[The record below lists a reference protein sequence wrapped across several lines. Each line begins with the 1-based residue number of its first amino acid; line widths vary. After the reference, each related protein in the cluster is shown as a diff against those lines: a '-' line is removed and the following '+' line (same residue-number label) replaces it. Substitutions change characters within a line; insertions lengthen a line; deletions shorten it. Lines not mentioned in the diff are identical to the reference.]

1 MSTVA
6 ETLFRGVT
14 GDAGWGQLPETVKE
28 KLAGNGPAI
37 LADERNGYLDISR
50 EQLGRIAQPALLVAA
65 KDSPP
70 EFAEVTTLMAKAMPS
85 ARVEW
90 VEGGHL
96 INPAHPA
103 VLSFV
108 DELLA
113 RG

>member
-1 MSTVA
+1 MERRSPCRQQHIPHWS
-6 ETLFRGVT
+6 RG
-14 GDAGWGQLPETVKE
+14 G
-28 KLAGNGPAI
+28 
-37 LADERNGYLDISR
+37 SR
-50 EQLGRIAQPALLVAA
+50 EVPHAPAN
-65 KDSPP
+65 SPP
-70 EFAEVTTLMAKAMPS
+70 EFAEVTNLMAKAMPS